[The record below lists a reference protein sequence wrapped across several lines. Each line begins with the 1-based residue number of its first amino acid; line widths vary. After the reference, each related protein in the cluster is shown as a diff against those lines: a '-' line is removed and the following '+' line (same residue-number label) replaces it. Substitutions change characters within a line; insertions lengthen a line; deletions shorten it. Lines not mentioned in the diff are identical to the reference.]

1 MLTLTESAV
10 SRLSEIAGE
19 RVGEGE
25 GVRVFLSAGGC
36 GCSVSFGMGIDGE
49 RDGDTV
55 TESGGLRFLMD
66 PQAAD
71 ALAGASIDYVED
83 VMRQGFS
90 IEAPNAPS
98 GGGCGCGR

>member
-10 SRLSEIAGE
+10 SHLSEIAGE
-19 RVGEGE
+19 RIGEGQ

-71 ALAGASIDYVED
+71 ALTDASIDYVED
-83 VMRQGFS
+83 VMHQGFS
-90 IEAPNAPS
+90 IDAPNAPS